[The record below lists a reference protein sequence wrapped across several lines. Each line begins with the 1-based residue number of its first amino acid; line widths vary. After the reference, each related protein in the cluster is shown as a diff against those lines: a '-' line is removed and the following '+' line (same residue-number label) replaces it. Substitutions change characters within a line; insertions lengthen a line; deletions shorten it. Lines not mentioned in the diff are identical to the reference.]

1 MIVLKIITIIISSL
15 FGCYVGQKMIERCYL
30 LDVLPVVKVLNWENG
45 KDYKV
50 DQLIGEKKKQLV
62 FMEFCSSSEIS
73 MQLICAVDKWGIKYK
88 LSHMPMYI
96 DKNVKCVFACDVEN
110 MPLKIYSARC
120 ERKVVYKINDAD
132 KKYIRPRIKIFDRSE
147 IM

>member
-110 MPLKIYSARC
+110 MPLKIYGARC
-120 ERKVVYKINDAD
+120 ERKVVYK
-132 KKYIRPRIKIFDRSE
+132 
-147 IM
+147 